1 MTKAVFL
8 DRDGVINKMFMR
20 MGKLR
25 APYSLEEFAY
35 CDGVEEAIHNLKNAG
50 FVLVIVTNQ
59 PDVARGW
66 VAMEHVEAV
75 NQFISS
81 SLPIDEIR
89 ACFHTEKDQC
99 ECRKPKAGML
109 LEAARKWNIDCS
121 KSFMVGD
128 RITDIQAGHTAGC
141 QSILVGEG
149 EDISVTR
156 PDHACANLLEASR
169 WILRIV

>member
-1 MTKAVFL
+1 MNKAVFL

-20 MGKLR
+20 MGKMR

-35 CDGVEEAIHNLKNAG
+35 IEGVEEAIHALKSAG
-50 FVLVIVTNQ
+50 FILVIVTNQ

-66 VAMEHVEAV
+66 VAMEQVEAV

-81 SLPIDEIR
+81 NLPIDEVV

-109 LEAARKWNIDCS
+109 LTAAKKWDIDLA

-128 RITDIQAGHTAGC
+128 RITDVEAGHLAGC

-149 EDISVTR
+149 EDTSRIHPEHECT
-156 PDHACANLLEASR
+156 NLLEASQ